1 MVQAPLVY
9 TQAELLDL
17 YTDPVDPI
25 THVFDQPSCSANG
38 NSSFIVSKEII
49 TTRDLVNSS
58 NDPQCGSYVQNG
70 LGASKEIATAE
81 SPASSI

>member
-1 MVQAPLVY
+1 MGSYYVINFGDGSAPLVY

-38 NSSFIVSKEII
+38 NSSFIVSKKLYNKG
-49 TTRDLVNSS
+49 LVNSS
-58 NDPQCGSYVQNG
+58 NSHNVG
-70 LGASKEIATAE
+70 LMFKMD
-81 SPASSI
+81 